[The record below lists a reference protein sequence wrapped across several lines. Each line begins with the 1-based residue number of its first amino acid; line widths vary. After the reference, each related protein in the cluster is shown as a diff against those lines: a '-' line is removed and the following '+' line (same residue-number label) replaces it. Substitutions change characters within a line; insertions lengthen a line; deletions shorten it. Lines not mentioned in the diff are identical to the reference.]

1 MATLG
6 GVKRAQRC
14 DGAPA
19 KWEISW
25 IGVVIRA
32 CEGAEVESGAGK
44 DAIAEIMSETWI
56 FFVEWAKVINVV
68 GEEIRCPSCKAG

>member
-1 MATLG
+1 M
-6 GVKRAQRC
+6 
-14 DGAPA
+14 
-19 KWEISW
+19 
-25 IGVVIRA
+25 VIRA